1 MKHSTLRLPKF
12 QQSGVSWCSVWV
24 MAVGRGR
31 VGVKETGNRGSG
43 RGAGQWGVR
52 WGLGGRGE
60 GGRGEG
66 GRGSD
71 RRSVRNEGRVSG
83 K

>member
-1 MKHSTLRLPKF
+1 MKYSALRLPKF

-24 MAVGRGR
+24 MGVGRGR
-31 VGVKETGNRGSG
+31 VVVKETGNRGSG

-52 WGLGGRGE
+52 WRLGGGGRGE
-60 GGRGEG
+60 GGRGA
-66 GRGSD
+66 D